1 MYSPSDLVRIV
12 RHENYFV
19 VFYVDDDQ
27 IETLVKSVMMHRIRR
42 DVLVDNGYIWI
53 DQILNYDGGD
63 DYAIR
68 LVHPNMPETEGIL
81 LSTHY
86 VDIKGNQPYLTELQ
100 GIIKDG
106 ELYQEYYFKKK
117 DSFEVAHKLSYTRL
131 YKPYDWVIAT
141 GVYLDDIDVL
151 VSNETR
157 AMKLTQR
164 AFILKTLLMISV
176 CLILASA
183 LIYLFEKRISRL
195 IQDFQDEVTLKN
207 EELQIEKSK
216 IEEIAYKDSLTGLLT
231 RRAMQDHLERAN
243 TNAIEQ
249 NTHYAI
255 GIGDIDYFKKIN
267 DQYGHQAGDYV
278 LVALA
283 NLFNAHLGPDY
294 LVARWGGEEF
304 LFLLNN
310 TRAEEAL
317 NTMNYLRECIQTADF
332 EYEGHK
338 ISVHISIGVT
348 GSSTEE
354 KTAYAILNEAD
365 KNLYIAKTTG
375 RNKVVG

>member
-1 MYSPSDLVRIV
+1 MRIV